1 MSCITVASYVLAG
14 AVGALFA
21 GVLGV
26 VVGTAWY
33 FGLSVGELV
42 GGVVLRI
49 RLHAS
54 WRVWAE
60 SARMTRL

>member
-1 MSCITVASYVLAG
+1 MSCITVASYILAG

-26 VVGTAWY
+26 LVGAAWY

-42 GGVVLRI
+42 GGVVLRM

-54 WRVWAE
+54 WRAWVE
-60 SARMTRL
+60 SARMARL